1 MGKQEWG
8 EQNADRKIGE
18 EKRGFWKMGGKN
30 LRMCTGRGK
39 IRVERKLEGEEKR
52 KPERKGKEPGVIY
65 ASLGTR
71 LYLFFPAS
79 CFTSAI

>member
-1 MGKQEWG
+1 MVKKERLV
-8 EQNADRKIGE
+8 EVE
-18 EKRGFWKMGGKN
+18 EKNER
-30 LRMCTGRGK
+30 LYTGREK
-39 IRVERKLEGEEKR
+39 IRELKVSERPRRKR
-52 KPERKGKEPGVIY
+52 KAERKGKEPGVIY